1 MTEEEYKMVCDRVHE
16 IENDKEY
23 MYNFLSVITHP
34 FKGGMN
40 VYKSYSCVEFV
51 AAILKMVDLNLSEDA
66 CRYLPDDLYLRYQ
79 EKIVFEGDLR
89 DYMSWGLLF
98 LNMIAFNKIIRRC
111 LFSLFIDL
119 F

>member
-1 MTEEEYKMVCDRVHE
+1 MTLGETRPR
-16 IENDKEY
+16 
-23 MYNFLSVITHP
+23 FS
-34 FKGGMN
+34 

-51 AAILKMVDLNLSEDA
+51 AAILKMVDLDLSEDA

-79 EKIVFEGDLR
+79 DKVVFEGDLR
-89 DYMSWGLLF
+89 DYMSSTKRDDYYFKGLSWGLLF

-111 LFSLFIDL
+111 LFSLFVDL